1 MRSFRHALAL
11 GFTAFAA
18 CAHADPLTPSLA
30 QIAARVMPAVVSIAA
45 MAPASDNSATTDDS
59 GSNGDDNGGPGA
71 QGDPGD
77 NGDNGDN
84 GDTGADNTAFQKT
97 AATASNA
104 AATEIIP
111 PPKIIESFG
120 SGFVFDPRGFIVTN
134 QHVIDN
140 ANAVTVTFPDGSV
153 FNAKIVG
160 QDKHADLAVLKIDAG
175 HPLPSLKFGDSNK
188 VAVGDQVLAVGNPLG
203 LNGTATAGIVSAL
216 HRQIGDTD
224 FDDFI
229 QTDAAINKG
238 NSGGPL
244 FNAAGEVIGI
254 DSAIESPTG
263 TSDGIGFAIPAA
275 MVAPVARALAAHG
288 VMNRG
293 WLGLSIED
301 LTPAVQRALGLPSL
315 AGALVGSVTPGG
327 PSHGVLQAGDVL
339 LSLGGV
345 PVSNTHD
352 LTIRTAEIE
361 AGTTVPVTFWRGGA
375 LHSASLTIAA
385 PPPSLGEAIATPPPE
400 TTPPLKL
407 ARLGLA
413 LSPAADGAGATV
425 VSATGPAA
433 QAGIVAGDELTQV
446 NGTLVTSPPALAAA
460 VKALGDIPPTF
471 LVNGD
476 DSTGTD
482 PGPRWVPVS
491 P

>member
-1 MRSFRHALAL
+1 MRSFRPALAL
-11 GFTAFAA
+11 SLTAFAA
-18 CAHADPLTPSLA
+18 TAHADPLTSSLA
-30 QIAARVMPAVVSIAA
+30 QIAARVMPSVVSIAA
-45 MAPASDNSATTDDS
+45 MAPATDDS
-59 GSNGDDNGGPGA
+59 ATSNDSGTGGDQGGDNSP
-71 QGDPGD
+71 QGD
-77 NGDNGDN
+77 NG
-84 GDTGADNTAFQKT
+84 ADSSAFQKT
-97 AATASNA
+97 AALASDA

-134 QHVIDN
+134 EHVIDN

-153 FNAKIVG
+153 YNAKIVG
-160 QDKHADLAVLKIDAG
+160 QDKHADLAVLKVSAG
-175 HPLPSLKFGDSNK
+175 HPLPSLTFGDSNK

-244 FNAAGEVIGI
+244 FNSAGEVIGI

-263 TSDGIGFAIPAA
+263 TSDGIGFAIPSA
-275 MVAPVARALAAHG
+275 MVAPVARALADHG
-288 VMNRG
+288 AMNRG

-301 LTPAVQRALGLPSL
+301 LTPAVQRALGLASM

-327 PSHGVLQAGDVL
+327 PSQGVLRAGDVVL
-339 LSLGGV
+339 ALGGV
-345 PVSNTHD
+345 PVANTHD

-361 AGTTVPVTFWRGGA
+361 AGTTVPVSFWREGA
-375 LHSASLTIAA
+375 VHQASLTIAA

-400 TTPPLKL
+400 TAPPLKL
-407 ARLGLA
+407 ASLGLA
-413 LSPAADGAGATV
+413 LSPAPDGAGATV
-425 VSATGPAA
+425 VSANGPAG
-433 QAGIVAGDELTQV
+433 QAGIVAGDEITQV
-446 NGTLVTSPPALAAA
+446 SGTLVTSPAALAAA
-460 VKALGDIPPTF
+460 VKALGDVPPTF

-476 DSTGTD
+476 DSSGND
-482 PGPRWVPVS
+482 PGPRWVPVA

>member
-1 MRSFRHALAL
+1 
-11 GFTAFAA
+11 
-18 CAHADPLTPSLA
+18 
-30 QIAARVMPAVVSIAA
+30 MPAVVSIAA
-45 MAPASDNSATTDDS
+45 MAPASDSPAATDDS

-71 QGDPGD
+71 QDDQGDQGSDQGGDQGD
-77 NGDNGDN
+77 NGTDNS
-84 GDTGADNTAFQKT
+84 AFQKT

-120 SGFVFDPRGFIVTN
+120 SGFVFDQRGFIVTN
-134 QHVIDN
+134 EHVIDN

-153 FNAKIVG
+153 YTAKIVG

-175 HPLPSLKFGDSNK
+175 HPLPSLKFGDSAK
-188 VAVGDQVLAVGNPLG
+188 VAIGDPVLAVGNPLG

-263 TSDGIGFAIPAA
+263 TSDGIGFAIPSA
-275 MVAPVARALAAHG
+275 MVAPVARALADHG
-288 VMNRG
+288 AMNRG

-301 LTPAVQRALGLPSL
+301 LTPPVQQLLGLHSL
-315 AGALVGSVTPGG
+315 SGALVGSVTPSG
-327 PSHGVLQAGDVL
+327 PAQGVLQAGDVVL
-339 LSLGGV
+339 TLGGV
-345 PVSNTHD
+345 AIANTHD

-361 AGTTVPVTFWRGGA
+361 AGTTVPVTFWRAGA
-375 LHSASLTIAA
+375 VHSASLTVAT
-385 PPPSLGEAIATPPPE
+385 PPASLGEAIATPPPK
-400 TTPPLKL
+400 TAPPLKL
-407 ARLGLA
+407 ARFGLA
-413 LSPAADGAGATV
+413 LSPAADGAGANV
-425 VSATGPAA
+425 VSATGPAGR
-433 QAGIVAGDELTQV
+433 AGIVAGDEITQV
-446 NGTLVTSPPALAAA
+446 SGTLVASPADVLAAI
-460 VKALGDIPPTF
+460 KQLGDVPPTF

-476 DSTGTD
+476 DASGAD